1 MILDQDAVPQKL
13 TSANSVNSIIN
24 HVSSEREQG
33 GRVVG
38 WAISFHR
45 LLTDNIGIAVF
56 TVRQAFTNS
65 FVTSEFPIDVL
76 LIEYFEGSM

>member
-56 TVRQAFTNS
+56 TVRQAFINQFCDFRIS
-65 FVTSEFPIDVL
+65 NWCIS
-76 LIEYFEGSM
+76 LIEYFEG